1 MKVGDLVRL
10 NSKGMPAWVTK
21 DTGPNPLAVITY
33 GEENDWVYQVMLTD
47 GRICTVNPKRL
58 EPVK

>member
-10 NSKGMPAWVTK
+10 NSKGMATWVTK
-21 DTGPNPLAVITY
+21 TTGPNPLAVVTY

-47 GRICTVNPKRL
+47 GRIITVSPKRL